1 MLQALPA
8 EMDTF
13 QSASL
18 CIRLQQ
24 AIIDLGHAST
34 FTDVI
39 VKRKVIADGIGG
51 KVCNSLWGVGRN
63 NSIILPNCNY
73 YIDFFFR
80 SEHFHFGGFGLF
92 LTARLK

>member
-1 MLQALPA
+1 MLQELPV
-8 EMDTF
+8 EVDMF

-39 VKRKVIADGIGG
+39 VKCKFIASGIGG
-51 KVCNSLWGVGRN
+51 KDCNSL
-63 NSIILPNCNY
+63 
-73 YIDFFFR
+73 
-80 SEHFHFGGFGLF
+80 
-92 LTARLK
+92 